1 MSQPKVEEKIKELG
15 RSLGFDLVRIT
26 TAEPFY
32 SDESESLKRVRDGHM
47 DGLSWY
53 TEDRVKKMNRPYLLL
68 ERARSIISVGV
79 SYLSSETESQKLSTG
94 KVSKYARGEDYH
106 SVIKSKLSEFRDLL
120 PGILKKNVNARI
132 FVDDGPMNDKGAAR
146 RSGLGWMG
154 KNTNILTPTHG
165 SWIFLGQLILNV
177 ELEPDIPL
185 KKNCGNCTQCIDD
198 CPTGAI
204 VAPYVIDNSKCISY
218 LTIELKGSIPVHL
231 RTLMGDWI
239 FGCDIC
245 QDVCPVNRKALKS
258 NEDSFKQR
266 PGFSTPDL
274 VEILEMDQ
282 AKFSEK
288 YKDSPIKRTKLLGL
302 KRNACVALGNN
313 GDLGSISALTRA
325 LWEEESLVRIHA
337 AWALGRIG
345 GEKAIAILERALHSE
360 KDVEII
366 NEIRLS
372 IEEAEEKLSSE
383 PNNGR

>member
-47 DGLSWY
+47 NGLSWY
-53 TEDRVKKMNRPYLLL
+53 TEHRVKKMNRPYLLL

-79 SYLSSETESQKLSTG
+79 SYLGSEAESQKLSTG

-154 KNTNILTPTHG
+154 KNTNILTPTYG

-177 ELEPDIPL
+177 ELEPDTPL

-245 QDVCPVNRKALKS
+245 QDVCPVNRKAKPGNLP
-258 NEDSFKQR
+258 EFKQR
-266 PGFSTPDL
+266 PGFSTPTL
-274 VEILEMDQ
+274 VEILNLDQ
-282 AKFSEK
+282 EEFSNT
-288 YKDSPIKRTKLLGL
+288 YRGTPIKRAKLSGL

-313 GDLGSISALTRA
+313 GDKSAIKPLA
-325 LWEEESLVRIHA
+325 GVLYDSSSVVRGHA
-337 AWALGRIG
+337 AWALGQLGGRESENHLRQALLDEKEPEARSEIEAALNRI
-345 GEKAIAILERALHSE
+345 
-360 KDVEII
+360 
-366 NEIRLS
+366 S
-372 IEEAEEKLSSE
+372 IKK
-383 PNNGR
+383 